1 MKNNRGLKVYF
12 IHSTKI
18 DYNNLIYMPVLRSR
32 ELANHRLIFSQSE
45 ENKDKY
51 YKDVI
56 SNADLLVVELT
67 SPDIGFNM
75 ELKEAVVSKKPI
87 LALAQK
93 SIGYDSKYQKLLKN
107 VIGYSNEAEFRYFV
121 ETFVKNYE
129 TRMNAGKTDPTVVL
143 GVLN

>member
-1 MKNNRGLKVYF
+1 MKSNRGLKVYF

-18 DYNNLIYMPVLRSR
+18 DYNKLIYMPVLRSK
-32 ELANHRLIFSQSE
+32 ELSHHRLIFPQNE
-45 ENKDKY
+45 DNKDKY
-51 YKDVI
+51 YKDLI
-56 SNADLLVVELT
+56 ASADVLVVELT

-75 ELKEAVVSKKPI
+75 ELKEAILSKKPI

-107 VIGYSNEAEFRYFV
+107 VIGYANEEEFRYFV

-129 TRMNAGKTDPTVVL
+129 TRINAGKSDPTVVL
-143 GVLN
+143 GILN